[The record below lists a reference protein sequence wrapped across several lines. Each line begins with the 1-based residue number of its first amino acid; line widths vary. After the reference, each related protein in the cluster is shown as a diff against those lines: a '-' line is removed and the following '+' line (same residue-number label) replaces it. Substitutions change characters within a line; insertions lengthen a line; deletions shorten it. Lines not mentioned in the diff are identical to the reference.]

1 MRIVG
6 NDSNSLVSKW
16 SKPQTVTAVIE
27 EADSWGYT
35 GFESGVRDIFSMD
48 KIAGVAN
55 SVLELSWDGIESDEA
70 IRCYEIEYCR
80 VKNQITMEDAKKA
93 GFDSLDEYLAS
104 DKFFDK
110 NKKVYTKVVSGNSL
124 VISNENNNGYVYW
137 RVRALNTNANLQEVL
152 GSGDASNSGVSEWMS
167 GESVRVY
174 ANGETTRPN
183 VVTEIGEFVHSA
195 NPLTY
200 DAETDISGY
209 ICFNGVTDADSG
221 VKEYI
226 VEIVSNLVPD
236 AFKNNT
242 LGESR
247 DIAVWGENITSI
259 QNIYITRNSGVDD
272 DGSITTEQIKAQYQV
287 KDGRVY
293 FVYDAVMNM
302 PGSVVTI
309 EYNNGQKKDVT
320 LWSNANTGG
329 FQLVNHR
336 YEIQKVDEA
345 KRTIAV
351 FSSKEFR
358 DKFTTADI
366 DKEFRIE

>member
-1 MRIVG
+1 
-6 NDSNSLVSKW
+6 
-16 SKPQTVTAVIE
+16 
-27 EADSWGYT
+27 
-35 GFESGVRDIFSMD
+35 
-48 KIAGVAN
+48 
-55 SVLELSWDGIESDEA
+55 VLELSWDGIESDEA

-80 VKNQITMEDAKKA
+80 VKDQVTMKDAE

-104 DKFFDK
+104 DKFFSND
-110 NKKVYTKVVSGNSL
+110 KKVYTKVVSGNSL

-152 GSGDASNSGVSEWMS
+152 GGNSEVGVSEWMS

-183 VVTEIGEFVHSA
+183 VVTEIGEFVHRAS
-195 NPLTY
+195 PLTY

-209 ICFNGVTDADSG
+209 ICFNGVSDADSG
-221 VKEYI
+221 VKEYV

-247 DIAVWGENITSI
+247 DIAVWGEDITSI
-259 QNIYITRNSGVDD
+259 QNIYITRDSGVDD

-351 FSSKEFR
+351 FTADEFG
-358 DKFTTADI
+358 DTFTTADI
-366 DKEFRIE
+366 DKEFRIEYTIKVGETADGDPIYQQETALAAAKIVVDEDGNESIIITSSRKRAPPISTTLE